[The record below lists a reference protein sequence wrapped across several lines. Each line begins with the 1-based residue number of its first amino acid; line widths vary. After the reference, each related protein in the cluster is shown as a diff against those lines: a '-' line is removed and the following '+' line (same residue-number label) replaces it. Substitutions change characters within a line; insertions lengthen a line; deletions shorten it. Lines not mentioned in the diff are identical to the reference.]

1 MAARQVEG
9 LLIERP
15 AGELLVLKGSTN
27 EAHALNETAAIVFDL
42 CDGTTSRAT
51 MVAEV
56 ARRTGLPADESI
68 VELALTELADA
79 GLITGDESGRP
90 ELTRRALI
98 RKLALPVAGI
108 ALLPVVET
116 ILMPTVASG
125 QSTPPPLTPP
135 PLTPPSLPTSSGQS
149 IQLPR
154 RVR

>member
-1 MAARQVEG
+1 MSAKRVEG

-15 AGELLVLKGSTN
+15 AGELLVLKQSTN

-42 CDGTTSRAT
+42 CDGTTDGAT

-68 VELALTELADA
+68 VELAIAELADA
-79 GLITGDESGRP
+79 GLVTLDETRRP
-90 ELTRRALI
+90 DLSRRALI

-116 ILMPTVASG
+116 ILMPTV
-125 QSTPPPLTPP
+125 
-135 PLTPPSLPTSSGQS
+135 SSGQS
-149 IQLPR
+149 IPPPSSAFSGREIPLPPR
-154 RVR
+154 SR

>member
-1 MAARQVEG
+1 MVARQVEG

-15 AGELLVLKGSTN
+15 AGELLVLKRSTN

-79 GLITGDESGRP
+79 GLITLDESGRP

-125 QSTPPPLTPP
+125 QST
-135 PLTPPSLPTSSGQS
+135 
-149 IQLPR
+149 
-154 RVR
+154 

>member
-15 AGELLVLKGSTN
+15 AGELLILKRSTN

-42 CDGTTSRAT
+42 CDGQTSRAG

-56 ARRTGLPADESI
+56 ARRTGLPADDGI
-68 VELALTELADA
+68 VELALRELADA
-79 GLITGDESGRP
+79 GLITLDQTGPPDLS
-90 ELTRRALI
+90 RRGLI

-116 ILMPTVASG
+116 IVMPTIASG
-125 QSTPPPLTPP
+125 QSTPLLQPPPPPLTPP
-135 PLTPPSLPTSSGQS
+135 PGPPL
-149 IQLPR
+149 
-154 RVR
+154 

>member
-1 MAARQVEG
+1 MAARQVEN
-9 LLIERP
+9 LVIERP
-15 AGELLVLKGSTN
+15 AGELLVMKRSTN

-79 GLITGDESGRP
+79 GLIALDESGRP
-90 ELTRRALI
+90 ALTRRALI

-116 ILMPTVASG
+116 ILVPTVASA
-125 QSTPPPLTPP
+125 QSGEPIPPLTPP
-135 PLTPPSLPTSSGQS
+135 FSGQR
-149 IQLPR
+149 IQLPSS
-154 RVR
+154 VR

>member
-15 AGELLVLKGSTN
+15 AGELLVLKPSTN
-27 EAHALNETAAIVFDL
+27 EAHALNQTAAIVFDL
-42 CDGTTSRAT
+42 CDGATTPAQ

-56 ARRTGLPADESI
+56 ARRTGLPADQGI
-68 VELALTELADA
+68 VELALTELSDA
-79 GLITGDESGRP
+79 GLITLEESAQP
-90 ELTRRALI
+90 ALSRRGLI

-125 QSTPPPLTPP
+125 QSGAPAPLPPP
-135 PLTPPSLPTSSGQS
+135 SSSGQA
-149 IQLPR
+149 IELPI
-154 RVR
+154 

>member
-15 AGELLVLKGSTN
+15 AGELLVLKRSTN

-56 ARRTGLPADESI
+56 ARRTGLPANESI

-79 GLITGDESGRP
+79 GLITLDESGRP

-125 QSTPPPLTPP
+125 QSTPPPPLTPP
-135 PLTPPSLPTSSGQS
+135 PLTPPPVSSGQA

-154 RVR
+154 RIR